1 MSGRDQAVTRKLNFS
16 SGPAV
21 LPEPVLRR
29 AQAAL
34 WDLDG
39 TGIGILEHSHRGKA
53 FRAVLDRTE
62 ASLREV
68 GGIGDDFAILFITAG
83 ATHHFTMVPQNFLGA
98 TDTVDVCHTGVWSA
112 KVMTE
117 ARRFGNVHIACSSAP
132 AFDTTPGAAATTY
145 SAAPRYVHYTSNETI
160 YGTQWAAPPADPPA
174 PLVCDASS
182 DIFSRPLP
190 LAGHGMIYAGAQ
202 KNLGPSGI
210 SLVIARR
217 SFLATRRTE
226 LPPLADYL
234 NYVEQ
239 GSMYNTPNTFGI
251 YVIGEVVA
259 WIREQGGLPAMAER
273 NARKAAAL
281 YDFLDHSKVWRAH
294 AQAGSRSNMNI
305 TFRGATK
312 AAEAALVA
320 RAEAL
325 GLSGLPGHRDVG
337 GMRASLYNAFPEDGV
352 HKLIDLLAEVERDHP
367 AAG

>member
-1 MSGRDQAVTRKLNFS
+1 VTRKLNFS
-16 SGPAV
+16 SGPAA

-29 AQAAL
+29 AQTAL

-53 FRAVLDRTE
+53 FRAVLERTE
-62 ASLREV
+62 AAIREV
-68 GGIGDDFAILFITAG
+68 GGIGDEFAILFVTAG
-83 ATHHFTMVPQNFLGA
+83 ATHHFTMVPQNFLGEA
-98 TDTVDVCHTGVWSA
+98 DTADVCHTGVWSA

-117 ARRFGNVHIACSSAP
+117 AQRFGQVHVACSSAP
-132 AFDTTPGAAATTY
+132 AFDTTPTAMTY

-160 YGTQWAAPPADPPA
+160 YGTQWAAPPSAPPA

-190 LAGHGMIYAGAQ
+190 LDGHGLIYAGAQ

-217 SFLATRRTE
+217 SFLATRRPD
-226 LPPLADYL
+226 LPALADYQS
-234 NYVEQ
+234 YVEQ

-259 WIREQGGLPAMAER
+259 WIREQGGLDAMAER

-281 YDFLDHSKVWRAH
+281 YDFLDHSKLWTAH
-294 AQAGSRSNMNI
+294 AQPGSRSNMNI

-312 AAEAALVA
+312 AVEAALVA
-320 RAEAL
+320 RAEAE
-325 GLSGLPGHRDVG
+325 GLSNLPGHRDVG

-352 HKLIDLLAEVERDHP
+352 RRLIELLADVEREHR
-367 AAG
+367 